1 MMEERHW
8 LFLGD
13 SLIEFGEWG
22 EMFPTL
28 MIDNRGVAG
37 ETVGGLLARLEVTA
51 DSITAPELILIM
63 SGINNV
69 AMEDF
74 TFLATYEKVVQL
86 LAARFPQ
93 AAIFVNCLLPVR
105 LPWFSED
112 TVPRVNSLLQQLARR
127 TGVEFLDIYQSFTD
141 DRGRIDAQCFL
152 EDGVHLSPH
161 GYRVWAAALTAF
173 LLYDRK

>member
-1 MMEERHW
+1 MEDRNW

-13 SLIEFGEWG
+13 SMIEFGAWWEL
-22 EMFPTL
+22 FPTV

-37 ETVGGLLARLEVTA
+37 ETVGGLLARLEVTV
-51 DSITAPELILIM
+51 DSFAAPELILIL

-74 TFLATYEKVVQL
+74 AFLNTYEKVVQL

-93 AAIFVNCLLPVR
+93 ASIFVNCLLPVR

-112 TVPRVNSLLQQLARR
+112 TVPRVNSLLQQLARQC
-127 TGVEFLDIYQSFTD
+127 GVVFLDIYHCFTN
-141 DRGRIDAQCFL
+141 DRGRLDDQCFL

-161 GYRVWAAALTAF
+161 GYRVWAAALADS
-173 LLYDRK
+173 LPYDRK

>member
-1 MMEERHW
+1 MEDRNW

-13 SLIEFGEWG
+13 SMIEFGVWG
-22 EMFPTL
+22 EMFPTV

-37 ETVGGLLARLEVTA
+37 ETVAGLLARLEVTV

-74 TFLATYEKVVQL
+74 AFLGTYEKVVQL

-93 AAIFVNCLLPVR
+93 ASIFVNCLLPVR

-112 TVPRVNSLLQQLARR
+112 TVPRVNSLLQQLAQR
-127 TGVEFLDIYQSFTD
+127 TGVAFLDSYHFFTD
-141 DRGRIDAQCFL
+141 DRGRFDAQCFL
-152 EDGVHLSPH
+152 EDGVHLSQH
-161 GYRVWAAALTAF
+161 GYRVWAAALADF
-173 LLYDRK
+173 LHYDRK

>member
-1 MMEERHW
+1 MDDRNW

-13 SLIEFGEWG
+13 SMIEFGDWG
-22 EMFPTL
+22 GMFPTV

-37 ETVGGLLARLEVTA
+37 ETVGGLLARLEVTV
-51 DSITAPELILIM
+51 DSLTAPKLILIM

-74 TFLATYEKVVQL
+74 AFLDTYEKVLRL
-86 LAARFPQ
+86 LIARFPQ
-93 AAIFVNCLLPVR
+93 AGIFINCLLPVR

-112 TVPRVNSLLQQLARR
+112 TVPRVNLLLQQLAQQC
-127 TGVEFLDIYQSFTD
+127 GVAFLDIYRCFTD
-141 DRGRIDAQCFL
+141 DRGRFDDRCFL

-161 GYRVWAAALTAF
+161 GYRVWGKALAEF
-173 LLYDRK
+173 MLYDRK

>member
-1 MMEERHW
+1 MEDRNW

-13 SLIEFGEWG
+13 SMIEFGDWG
-22 EMFPTL
+22 EMFPAL

-37 ETVGGLLARLEVTA
+37 ETVGGLLARLEVTV

-74 TFLATYEKVVQL
+74 AFLGMYEKVVQL

-93 AAIFVNCLLPVR
+93 ASIFVNCLLPVR

-112 TVPRVNSLLQQLARR
+112 TVPRVNLLLQQLAQRI
-127 TGVEFLDIYQSFTD
+127 GVGFLDIYHCFTD
-141 DRGRIDAQCFL
+141 DRGRLDGQCFL

-161 GYRVWAAALTAF
+161 GYRVWAAALADF

>member
-1 MMEERHW
+1 MEDRNW

-13 SLIEFGEWG
+13 SMIEFGDWG
-22 EMFPTL
+22 EMFPTV

-37 ETVGGLLARLEVTA
+37 ETVGGLLARLEVTV
-51 DSITAPELILIM
+51 DSLTAPELILIM

-74 TFLATYEKVVQL
+74 AFPGTYEKVVQL
-86 LAARFPQ
+86 LTARFPQ
-93 AAIFVNCLLPVR
+93 ASIFVNCLLPVR

-127 TGVEFLDIYQSFTD
+127 AGVGFVDIYNSFTD
-141 DRGRIDAQCFL
+141 DRGRIDARCFL

-161 GYRVWAAALTAF
+161 GYRVWAAALADF
-173 LLYDRK
+173 LHYELK